1 VSAGHTA
8 GVIARVDK
16 TTFKAVPFAT
26 PTPQGAGPVSAR
38 LAMPASTS
46 ENPADRIL
54 LTFLALGL
62 MLLAFFVVLTAS
74 ATFDQRRMREVVQS
88 VQTVFVA
95 PRETATPVQNVP
107 VDAALEAAVSTL
119 RANVSDI
126 FSGMVPRDTT
136 PPSPGK
142 SSANPDRVEIDV
154 PMPLF
159 FAADEAVLYPLP
171 VLDSIVAVLGTPLAG
186 YRMELVVRAAGDTLD
201 PALDG
206 ARIAALADGLVRR
219 GLASTALSVGTLQNA
234 SDNGVRALRFTF
246 LLLTDDDDHAAV
258 RMMTGK
264 GTP

>member
-1 VSAGHTA
+1 VAAARTA
-8 GVIARVDK
+8 GVIVRVDK
-16 TTFKAVPFAT
+16 TTFKAAPFAT
-26 PTPQGAGPVSAR
+26 PTPQGAGAVSAR
-38 LAMPASTS
+38 LAPPASTS

-74 ATFDQRRMREVVQS
+74 ASFDQRRMREVVQS

-95 PRETATPVQNVP
+95 PRETATPVQTVL
-107 VDAALEAAVSTL
+107 VDAALEAAISTL
-119 RANVSDI
+119 RANVSEI
-126 FSGMVPRDTT
+126 FSGMVPRDDT
-136 PPSPGK
+136 PPAPGRN
-142 SSANPDRVEIDV
+142 SANPDRVEIDV
-154 PMPLF
+154 PMLLF

-171 VLDSIVAVLGTPLAG
+171 VLDSIVAVLGSPPAG

-201 PALDG
+201 PELDN

-219 GLASTALSVGTLQNA
+219 GLASTALSVGALQNS
-234 SDNGVRALRFTF
+234 SDSGARALRFTF
-246 LLLTDDDDHAAV
+246 LLLSDDDDHAAV